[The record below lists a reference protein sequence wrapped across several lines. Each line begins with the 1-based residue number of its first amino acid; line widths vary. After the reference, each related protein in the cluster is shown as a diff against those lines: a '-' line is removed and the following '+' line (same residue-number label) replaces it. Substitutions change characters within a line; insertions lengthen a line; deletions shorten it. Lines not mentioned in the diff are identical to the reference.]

1 MRSMTPRSVVQ
12 TTIMM
17 VSVRLSI
24 VDDEEMETDTA
35 AVELDGEGVVK
46 LVVALVRMTW
56 FVLSEAVVVVEE
68 SWVGNEDGIE
78 DVATSDEVWDAASED
93 RDANTEDMTWL
104 ALD

>member
-1 MRSMTPRSVVQ
+1 MQ